1 MSATVIRRMALTLLA
16 AAVTCGFTQARST
29 GSRLQAVVYQSPTEL
44 VLSPDGA
51 RLYVVCEGSHS
62 LAVVDLNRRTVIGRV
77 PVGERPKGIA
87 LSPDGQTLYV
97 TNHWSDTV
105 SVVNARELRVTKNF
119 PTGFGPAGVTI
130 DRTGSTLYVAN
141 SISND
146 ISVIDAKTGSEI
158 KRLAAG
164 RSPHHLS
171 LSPNGETVSVANLLP
186 NAGPFRTPPVSELT
200 VIDTKTQR
208 VIRREFLPG
217 AATLRTVAY
226 SPEGGFLLVALLRPK
241 NLNPMVQVAQ
251 GWVITHGLGMV
262 RFPAGAPPAQVL
274 LDEIDR
280 YFANPYGIAFTP
292 DGRYA
297 YVSSSGAD
305 VVTVV
310 DARALAALIATASRA
325 DLKNYANLL
334 SLSAR
339 FVRKRIPVGRD
350 PRGLA
355 ASADGRFVYVANRL
369 SDSISIISVDSN
381 SGGQSIG
388 EIYLGGPKRLTA
400 LRRGEILFQ
409 NASASFQRQF
419 SCSTCHPED
428 HLDGLAYDLEPD
440 GLGRNIVENRTLRGI
455 AETAP
460 YKWRGTNPDLET
472 QCGPRV
478 SKFLFRSE
486 AYRPDQLRDLVT
498 FLKAIPLPPNRYRRR
513 DGKLTPAQQRGKM
526 IFERITKKD
535 GSPLPKMSSCLSCH
549 TPPHYTSSI
558 QADVGTIN
566 PYDSPGF
573 FEAPQ
578 LNNVYEAGPYLH
590 DGSAKTLEEIWTIF
604 NPNDKHGFTSDLTKD
619 QLNDLIEYLKTL

>member
-1 MSATVIRRMALTLLA
+1 MSATMIRRMALTLLA
-16 AAVTCGFTQARST
+16 AAATCVFSQARST
-29 GSRLQAVVYQSPTEL
+29 GKHLQSVIYQSPTEL
-44 VLSPDGA
+44 ALSPDGA
-51 RLYVVCEGSHS
+51 RLYVVCEGSDS
-62 LAVVDLNRRTVIGRV
+62 LAVVDVQRRAVIGRV
-77 PVGERPKGIA
+77 RVGRRPKGIA
-87 LSPDGQTLYV
+87 LKPDGQTLYV
-97 TNHWSDTV
+97 TNQWSDTV
-105 SVVNARELRVTKNF
+105 SVINARELRVTKNF
-119 PTGFGPAGVTI
+119 TTGFGPAGVTT
-130 DRTGSTLYVAN
+130 DRTGTTLYVAN

-146 ISVIDAKTGSEI
+146 ISVIDARTGSEI
-158 KRLAAG
+158 KRLVAG
-164 RSPHHLS
+164 RSPHYLS

-186 NAGPFRTPPVSELT
+186 NPGPFRTPPVSELT

-226 SPEGGFLLVALLRPK
+226 SPEGDFLLVALLRPK

-262 RFPAGAPPAQVL
+262 RLQAGATPAQVL

-280 YFANPYGIAFTP
+280 YFANPYGVAFAP
-292 DGRYA
+292 NGGYV
-297 YVSSSGAD
+297 YVSSSGDD

-310 DARALAALIATASRA
+310 DTRALAALIAGASDA

-339 FVRKRIPVGRD
+339 FVRRRIPVGRD

-355 ASADGRFVYVANRL
+355 ASPDGRFVYVANRL
-369 SDSISIISVDSN
+369 SDSISIISVESA

-388 EIYLGGPKRLTA
+388 EIDLGGPKRLTA

-409 NASASFQRQF
+409 NASASSQRQF

-460 YKWRGTNPDLET
+460 YKWRGTNPDLEI

-486 AYRPDQLRDLVT
+486 AYRPDQLRDLVS

-513 DGKLTPAQQRGKM
+513 DGSLTPAQQRGKI
-526 IFERITKKD
+526 IFERVTKKD
-535 GSPLPKMSSCLSCH
+535 GSPLPKMSSCIACH
-549 TPPHYTSSI
+549 TPPYYTSSI
-558 QADVGTIN
+558 QADVGTNN

-590 DGSAKTLEEIWTIF
+590 DGSARTLEEIWTVF
-604 NPNDKHGFTSDLTKD
+604 NPNDRHGFTSDLTKD